1 MSKIFLIS
9 NVGLGAGAPPIGIPF
24 YWPSA
29 TMPNSVMPEWANM
42 VFLKWNGASFSAAAY
57 PKLAQVIPSL
67 TLVETR
73 GEFIRV
79 WDDGRGVD
87 TGRAM
92 LSAQVD
98 AFAQHS
104 HRFLETYAIAGF
116 DNTGGRY
123 VVGADSAGAVTQ
135 IASNETNIVGGSEN
149 RPRNIAFNFLVRA
162 K

>member
-1 MSKIFLIS
+1 
-9 NVGLGAGAPPIGIPF
+9 
-24 YWPSA
+24 
-29 TMPNSVMPEWANM
+29 MPNTVLPEWANM
-42 VFLKWNGASFSAAAY
+42 VFLKWNGASFSAATY

-87 TGRAM
+87 IGREPLTSQAD
-92 LSAQVD
+92 LFGSHA
-98 AFAQHS
+98 
-104 HRFLETYAIAGF
+104 HRFTNTWGAAGF
-116 DNTGGRY
+116 DGTGGSY
-123 VVGADSAGAVTQ
+123 VVGAD
-135 IASNETNIVGGSEN
+135 VGGSLAGVPSVNTNFQGGDET